1 MALSNIEGGT
11 IGGLDEGRGSSA
23 RILAFNGVVTLGT
36 NVTGTCVHSVTQDG
50 AVTDTNAG
58 SATHALAV
66 TFGKGLTLETPAIT
80 DDDEATFKLTFGVV
94 STSAV
99 TADSQQLNIQVA
111 QVNVGLLDKTAD
123 DFLPLPAA
131 VKSVSGNQIQ
141 FSIGELNVNGA
152 DVVIAANDAFHIN
165 VIAYAF
171 PAN

>member
-1 MALSNIEGGT
+1 MQTKMPTKNKKPNQRLKSEAIVSCT
-11 IGGLDEGRGSSA
+11 A
-23 RILAFNGVVTLGT
+23 RVAKPI
-36 NVTGTCVHSVTQDG
+36 TGTT
-50 AVTDTNAG
+50 TI
-58 SATHALAV
+58 
-66 TFGKGLTLETPAIT
+66 F
-80 DDDEATFKLTFGVV
+80 
-94 STSAV
+94 STTAV

-131 VKSVSGNQIQ
+131 VKQVSGNQIE
-141 FSIGELNVNGA
+141 FSIGELNTNGA